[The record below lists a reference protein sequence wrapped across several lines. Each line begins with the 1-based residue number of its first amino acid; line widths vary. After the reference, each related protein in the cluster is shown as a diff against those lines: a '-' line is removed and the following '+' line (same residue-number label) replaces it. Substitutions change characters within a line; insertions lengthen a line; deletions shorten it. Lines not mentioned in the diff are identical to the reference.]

1 MVPQLFMFFYFLVF
15 QEEYF
20 LLCQKLKEERERE
33 RDMSI
38 LNALFDLH

>member
-20 LLCQKLKEERERE
+20 LLCQKLKEERER
-33 RDMSI
+33 DMSF